1 MSAVRLPEP
10 GREGVA
16 RRAAVLGRPI
26 GHSKSPQLH
35 GAGYATLGL
44 DDWEYV
50 RVDCGAEELP
60 GLVAQAGPEWA
71 GFSVT
76 MPGKFAALEVA
87 DEATERA
94 RLVGSA
100 NTLVHLPDGR
110 WLADNT
116 DCDGVAGALAELG
129 ADDVPDG
136 RAVVVGAGGTSR
148 PALWALAEAGV
159 RHLDVVAR
167 SERALALEPLAA
179 ALGMQFTWVRFDDP
193 RLAEISGA
201 SDVLVSTV
209 PSDALYGW
217 AGYLARAPRI
227 LDVIYDPW
235 PTPLAKAA
243 AEGGRAVVGGLSM
256 LLHQGTAQFERF
268 TGRPAPVEEMR
279 AALGG

>member
-1 MSAVRLPEP
+1 MAH
-10 GREGVA
+10 
-16 RRAAVLGRPI
+16 RAAVLGRPI
-26 GHSKSPQLH
+26 AHSKSPQLH
-35 GAGYATLGL
+35 GAGYAALGL

-60 GLVAQAGPEWA
+60 ALVAAAGPEWA

-76 MPGKFAALEVA
+76 MPGKFAALETA
-87 DEATERA
+87 DESTERA

-100 NTLVHLPDGR
+100 NTLVHLPDGG

-129 ADDVPDG
+129 ADDLPDG
-136 RAVVVGAGGTSR
+136 RAVVVGAGGTAR
-148 PALWALAEAGV
+148 PALWALARAGV

-167 SERALALEPLAA
+167 SERALAVEPLAA
-179 ALGMQFTWVRFDDP
+179 ALGMEFTWVRFDDG
-193 RLAEISGA
+193 RLPDIAGA

-209 PSDALYGW
+209 PSDALQGV
-217 AGYLARAPRI
+217 ATYLARAPRI

-235 PTPLAKAA
+235 PTPLARAA
-243 AEGGRAVVGGLSM
+243 GEVGHPVVGGLSM

-268 TGRPAPVEEMR
+268 TGHAAPVAEMR
-279 AALGG
+279 AALGA